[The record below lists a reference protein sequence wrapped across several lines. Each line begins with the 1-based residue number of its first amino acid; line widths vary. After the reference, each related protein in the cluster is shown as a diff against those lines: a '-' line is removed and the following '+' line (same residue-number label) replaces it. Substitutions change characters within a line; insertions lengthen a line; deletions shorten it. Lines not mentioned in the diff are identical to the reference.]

1 MRKAVFV
8 LLLLSA
14 LAPAALTQKKS
25 DRKAALRSLVEA
37 ERAFASL
44 SEAKG
49 IKESFV
55 ANLAEDGVL
64 FRPGPVAGK
73 KWMEEHPAPP
83 GVLSWRPDF
92 ADVASSGELGYT
104 AGPWEFREKSLA
116 DKPVAHGQFVTIW
129 KRQPD
134 GVWKVAVDL
143 GISHP
148 PPEKVSTKVASPA
161 GVDGDKKPWPKTD
174 AEAERAALIKL
185 ENDFS
190 QDVAAKQT
198 IDALLSRAAPNV
210 RVYRANA
217 YPAVGREA
225 ARALLLEKQTG
236 AMTWRPVDG
245 GVSRS
250 AELGYTYG
258 AYELKAGGKAAES
271 GNYLRVW
278 KRRPGGEWKVVL
290 DISYPVPASA
300 AGQE

>member
-14 LAPAALTQKKS
+14 LAPAALTQKEV
-25 DRKAALRSLVEA
+25 DRDAALRSLVEA

-44 SEAKG
+44 SEARG

-55 ANLAEDGVL
+55 ANLADDGIL

-73 KWMEEHPAPP
+73 KWMEEHPAPS

-92 ADVASSGELGYT
+92 SDVASSGELGYT

-129 KRQPD
+129 KRQP
-134 GVWKVAVDL
+134 GGAWKVAVDL

-148 PPEKVSTKVASPA
+148 PPAKPTTKVAHPA
-161 GVDGDKKPWPKTD
+161 GVRGDKKLPLTTD
-174 AEAERAALIKL
+174 VEAARSALIRM

-190 QDVAAKQT
+190 RDVAAKQT
-198 IDALLSRAAPNV
+198 VDSFLARAAADV
-210 RVYRANA
+210 RLYRADA
-217 YPAVGREA
+217 FPAVGREA
-225 ARALLLEKQTG
+225 ARALMAKKPG
-236 AMTWRPVDG
+236 GVTWQPADG

-250 AELGYTYG
+250 GELGYTYG
-258 AYELKAGGKAAES
+258 GYEFKAGDGSAAES

-290 DISYPVPASA
+290 DISYPIPPPAP
-300 AGQE
+300 AG